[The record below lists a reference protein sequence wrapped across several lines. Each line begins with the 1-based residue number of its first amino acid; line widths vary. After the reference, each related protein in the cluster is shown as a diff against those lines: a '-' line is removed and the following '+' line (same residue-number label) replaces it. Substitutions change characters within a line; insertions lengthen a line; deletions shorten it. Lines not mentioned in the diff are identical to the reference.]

1 MEKLTLRA
9 KFETLTQIFKPKL
22 VIEIDI
28 DIAAH
33 KWYKLKLSSYPQGI
47 HYEITSS

>member
-9 KFETLTQIFKPKL
+9 KFQTLTPFKPKL